1 MYVSNNY
8 FVIHYVILTVLSP
21 CMSCFGITYLY
32 LRLVILRACPTAVY
46 DVTVHTY
53 SGITY
58 VHNLLVIV
66 SIQTTIHTCS
76 KRMQLKYSTSA
87 LFFNCQHNYCT
98 CTYVNDTTSRY
109 THCLVT
115 APLQC
120 MMLQCTSY
128 FIMTYVW
135 SNIGLVFTVVV
146 RTSYSSITNKTY
158 SPILINLL

>member
-76 KRMQLKYSTSA
+76 KQMQLKYSTSA

-98 CTYVNDTTSRY
+98 CT
-109 THCLVT
+109 
-115 APLQC
+115 
-120 MMLQCTSY
+120 
-128 FIMTYVW
+128 
-135 SNIGLVFTVVV
+135 
-146 RTSYSSITNKTY
+146 
-158 SPILINLL
+158 

>member
-115 APLQC
+115 VHVLFHHDIRLVKHRACLHC
-120 MMLQCTSY
+120 SCTNVL
-128 FIMTYVW
+128 FQHH
-135 SNIGLVFTVVV
+135 
-146 RTSYSSITNKTY
+146 KQ
-158 SPILINLL
+158 NLLTNIDKSSLSLC